1 MHQGACGSHRV
12 RCQVQPYAMQ
22 SRARDETDSTF
33 GAVACRIKAMR
44 PTKQNRTNAHGK
56 KTNEKPAL
64 GTLARLFDKA
74 VSFDSN
80 ADYLGSLAGQPN
92 FGARV
97 AMFVL
102 NLPQPLV
109 V

>member
-33 GAVACRIKAMR
+33 GAVACRINAMR
-44 PTKQNRTNAHGK
+44 PTKQFRSYALGIISIVI
-56 KTNEKPAL
+56 PAL

-80 ADYLGSLAGQPN
+80 ADYLGALAGMHN
-92 FGARV
+92 LGARV
-97 AMFVL
+97 AMFV
-102 NLPQPLV
+102 
-109 V
+109 